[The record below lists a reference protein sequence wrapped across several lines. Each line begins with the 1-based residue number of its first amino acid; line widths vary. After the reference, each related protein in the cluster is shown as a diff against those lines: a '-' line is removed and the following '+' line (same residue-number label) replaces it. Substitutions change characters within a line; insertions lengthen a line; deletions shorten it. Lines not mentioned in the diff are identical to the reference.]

1 MNNVDIRELEN
12 IRKQLDALEDEDVL
26 FVDEDGD
33 SRYVIMPVA
42 QYDFIEEMLR
52 QSQNL
57 SMPRVRVINGNELEL
72 TYDEYEAVK
81 KQLNEIIEKTFK
93 PKPEKLN

>member
-1 MNNVDIRELEN
+1 MNADIKELEN
-12 IRKQLDALEDEDVL
+12 IRDQLESLEEDDVL
-26 FVDEDGD
+26 FIDEDGNT
-33 SRYVIMPVA
+33 RYVIMPVS
-42 QYDFIEEMLR
+42 QYDLIEEMLDPNR
-52 QSQNL
+52 DL
-57 SMPRVRVINGNELEL
+57 TMPRVRIINGNELEL

>member
-1 MNNVDIRELEN
+1 MNVDIKELEN
-12 IRKQLDALEDEDVL
+12 IRKQLESLDEEDVL
-26 FVDEDGD
+26 FIDEEGNT
-33 SRYVIMPVA
+33 RYVIMPVT
-42 QYDFIEEMLR
+42 QYDLIEEMLN

-57 SMPRVRVINGNELEL
+57 SMPRVKIINGNELEL

-81 KQLNEIIEKTFK
+81 KQINDIIEKNFK

>member
-1 MNNVDIRELEN
+1 MNVDIKELEN
-12 IRKQLDALEDEDVL
+12 IRKQLESLDEEDVL
-26 FVDEDGD
+26 FIDEEGNT
-33 SRYVIMPVA
+33 RYVIMPVT
-42 QYDFIEEMLR
+42 QYDLIEEMLN

-57 SMPRVRVINGNELEL
+57 SMPRVKIINGNELEH

-81 KQLNEIIEKTFK
+81 KQINDIIEKNFK